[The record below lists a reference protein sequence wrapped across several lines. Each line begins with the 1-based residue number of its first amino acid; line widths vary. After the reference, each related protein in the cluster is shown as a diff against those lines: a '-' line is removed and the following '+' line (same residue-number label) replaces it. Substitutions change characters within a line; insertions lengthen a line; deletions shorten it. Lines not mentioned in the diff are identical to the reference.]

1 MDGWLDGCARGP
13 LAVGQ
18 AGWMLSCSHSSTKG
32 HPEIGDM
39 AVAWVYAV
47 VSLMAVDQ
55 DQWMVDWLVDG
66 RARRRVVF

>member
-47 VSLMAVDQ
+47 VSLMAVD
-55 DQWMVDWLVDG
+55 
-66 RARRRVVF
+66 